1 MAHQSSPQYRPFSA
15 LVLAG
20 SRPGGDPLA
29 SRVGATSKASIRIA
43 GTPMLARVLD
53 AIAASPSVD
62 RIVVVGLAPDALDD
76 PMLARKIGESGAEVV
91 EGRDS
96 AAASALAALEAIGSD
111 RPFLLTTSD
120 HPLLR
125 PEIVEDF
132 LKGAVGT
139 GADAVVGLVPF
150 ERVRQVSPDTRRTV
164 TRLRDGEFCGSNL
177 FALLTPT
184 GRRAVAFWRDVEKH
198 RKHPVRIARI
208 LGPGTLL
215 RFLLGRLTLD
225 GAMRQLSARSGAT
238 VRSVL
243 LSHGQAAI
251 DVDKPEDLTLAERL
265 LGG

>member
-1 MAHQSSPQYRPFSA
+1 
-15 LVLAG
+15 
-20 SRPGGDPLA
+20 
-29 SRVGATSKASIRIA
+29 
-43 GTPMLARVLD
+43 MLARVLD
-53 AIAASPSVD
+53 ALAASPSVG

-150 ERVRQVSPDTRRTV
+150 ERVRQVSPDVQRTV

-184 GRRAVAFWRDVEKH
+184 GCRAVAFWRDIEQH

-215 RFLLGRLTLD
+215 RFLLRRLTLD